1 MASTTENVVCASSTA
16 LGRDVDTGAADDFGD
31 IWLPGRRF
39 LRSGA
44 MMLWLLMAFSF
55 VGRVLRGCAVV
66 SVRDA
71 ADFVARQQK
80 GRFHVYEPTGPV
92 SRAPRLVVLTL

>member
-1 MASTTENVVCASSTA
+1 
-16 LGRDVDTGAADDFGD
+16 
-31 IWLPGRRF
+31 
-39 LRSGA
+39 

-80 GRFHVYEPTGPV
+80 GRFHV
-92 SRAPRLVVLTL
+92 